1 MALYQEGNPYYNSEY
16 AWEKTKL
23 TSTVG
28 ETTTDLVELSQK
40 YYNSDDTSGVN
51 TSDELDEVL
60 DKLIAEDGTYDLAIQ
75 TVLQYTDEDGTQ
87 KEVGINVS
95 SKTEIIS
102 SENASASTE
111 PGFTYYLF

>member
-1 MALYQEGNPYYNSEY
+1 MG
-16 AWEKTKL
+16 KTKL

-75 TVLQYTDEDGTQ
+75 TVLQYTDEDGTPKGSGHQ
-87 KEVGINVS
+87 CVV
-95 SKTEIIS
+95 
-102 SENASASTE
+102 EN
-111 PGFTYYLF
+111 GDYLFGKCICVHRTGIHILLF